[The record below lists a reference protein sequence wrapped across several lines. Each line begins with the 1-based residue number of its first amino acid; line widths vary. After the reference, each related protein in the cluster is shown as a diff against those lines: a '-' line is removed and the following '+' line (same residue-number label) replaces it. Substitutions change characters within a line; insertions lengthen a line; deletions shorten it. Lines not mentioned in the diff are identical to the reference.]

1 MPEHLRITS
10 SLSLPESA
18 LEISFV
24 RSSGPGGQHVNKV
37 ATAAQ
42 LRFDLEGSSLPVAV
56 KRRAADLAGARLTQD
71 GAIIMTASRS
81 RSQAQNR
88 EDVVERLLEL
98 LRQAAV
104 VPKRRVKTRPTLG
117 SKRRR
122 LEAKTKRGTIKK
134 LRSGKPSLD

>member
-1 MPEHLRITS
+1 MPDRIRITS

-18 LEISFV
+18 LEISYV

-42 LRFDLEGSSLPVAV
+42 LRFDLEGAPLPDGL
-56 KRRAADLAGARLTQD
+56 KRRAATIAGTRLTND
-71 GAIIMTASRS
+71 GAIVMTASGS

-88 EDVVERLLEL
+88 EEVVARLVDL
-98 LRQAAV
+98 LRQAAIP
-104 VPKRRVKTRPTLG
+104 PKHRVKTRPTLG
-117 SKRRR
+117 AKRRR
-122 LEAKTKRGTIKK
+122 MDAKSKRGAIKK